1 MTDTIT
7 FWGVAPS
14 DNYERLATRFRP
26 IFARIAAGAVER
38 EQARTL
44 PYEPIRWL
52 KEAGFGAIRVPIA
65 FGGLG
70 ATLPEL
76 FALLIELAT
85 ADSNIPQ
92 ALRGHFALVE
102 DILNSQIAGRREKW
116 LPRFVK
122 GDIAGNAW
130 TELDAKITGFSATFS
145 PARQGWTLNG
155 TKFYTTGSLFAD
167 WIHVGGVL
175 ENGDPVSAIV
185 NRNGPG
191 VEVVDDWDGFGQT
204 LTASGTTYF
213 HNAAVDQD
221 DVVTDNDRFK
231 YSQGF
236 YQLIQLATLSGI
248 GRALANEGALAVA
261 RRQRAYSNGNAPY
274 PRQDPQVLQLIG
286 QIRAAAYGAG
296 AVALQAA
303 RTVQKAYDALQA
315 QAEDADHWVALE
327 ELDVAQAHSVIPGL
341 VLNAATLVF
350 DALGASALRKDSS
363 LDRHWRNARALAS
376 HNPRIY
382 KERIIGDYAV
392 NGVLPPEQWRIGRPE

>member
-1 MTDTIT
+1 MTDTLPY
-7 FWGVAPS
+7 WGIAPS
-14 DNYERLATRFRP
+14 DDYERLAARFRP
-26 IFARIAAGAVER
+26 IFTRIAAGAIER
-38 EQARTL
+38 ENTRTL
-44 PYEPIRWL
+44 PHEPIHWL
-52 KEAGFGAIRVPIA
+52 KEAGFSALRVPIA
-65 FGGLG
+65 YGGLG

-102 DILNSQIAGRREKW
+102 DILNTQVAGRREKW
-116 LPRFVK
+116 LPRFAQ
-122 GDIAGNAW
+122 GEIAGNAW
-130 TELDAKITGFSATFS
+130 TELDAKSTGFSTTFF
-145 PARQGWTLNG
+145 PARHGWALNG

-175 ENGDPVSAIV
+175 ENGDPVSGIV
-185 NRNGPG
+185 NRNQPG

-204 LTASGTTYF
+204 LTASGTTIF
-213 HNAAVDQD
+213 SQAAVEQD
-221 DVVTDNDRFK
+221 DVVTDDDRFK

-236 YQLIQLATLSGI
+236 YQLIQLATLAGI
-248 GRALANEGALAVA
+248 GRAITNEGALAVA

-274 PRQDPQVLQLIG
+274 PRQDPQVLQIIG

-303 RTVQKAYDALQA
+303 RTVQKAYEALQT
-315 QAEDADHWVALE
+315 QAADADYWVALG
-327 ELDVAQAHSVIPGL
+327 ELDVAQAHTLIPGQ
-341 VLNAATLVF
+341 VLNAAASLF
-350 DALGASALRKDSS
+350 DALGASALRKENSF
-363 LDRHWRNARALAS
+363 DRHWRNARALAS

-392 NGVLPPEQWRIGRPE
+392 NGALPPEQWRIGRPE